1 MPLLEETADLSNLST
16 GGLRNMQNP
25 AGSVTTT
32 NNAPPTSTNPQNQ
45 AGSVTT
51 PTSVPGTTAI
61 PPSTVDAIT
70 EAQNAGI
77 IGTPQRRGTPG
88 EKEIP
93 DGVGQNRLPSTPSKP
108 TPEVGQGVDYF
119 SNENVKGFVT
129 NTFFQRTDHVDP

>member
-51 PTSVPGTTAI
+51 PTSVPGTAGT

-70 EAQNAGI
+70 EAQNAGV
-77 IGTPQRRGTPG
+77 IGTPQRESTPG

-93 DGVGQNRLPSTPSKP
+93 VNIAQTR
-108 TPEVGQGVDYF
+108 F
-119 SNENVKGFVT
+119 SRTLFKGKVCM
-129 NTFFQRTDHVDP
+129 D